1 MVPTATTTTSYRPAV
16 LHSTNGSAGGHIYGA
31 LEPRGTVT
39 VAESDRR
46 TASNVVVLNET
57 GIETG
62 GTGDAVALR
71 LLMVPVVKVANAVVV
86 VVHR

>member
-1 MVPTATTTTSYRPAV
+1 M
-16 LHSTNGSAGGHIYGA
+16 
-31 LEPRGTVT
+31 
-39 VAESDRR
+39 AESDRR